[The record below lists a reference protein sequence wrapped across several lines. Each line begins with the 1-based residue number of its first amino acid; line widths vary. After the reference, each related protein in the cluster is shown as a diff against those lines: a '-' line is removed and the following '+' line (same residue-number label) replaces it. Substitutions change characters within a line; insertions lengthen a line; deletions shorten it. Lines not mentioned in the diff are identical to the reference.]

1 MEMSRAG
8 AGRMVQL
15 ETGDSVEK
23 VTDWYTERLK
33 PKETVKIPGREVIL
47 KSDEMTAIISGKGN
61 RTTILLKQ
69 GED

>member
-23 VTDWYTERLK
+23 VMDWYTKRLK
-33 PKETVKIPGREVIL
+33 PSETVKIPGREVIL
-47 KSDEMTAIISGKGN
+47 KSDEMTAIISSRGD

-69 GED
+69 GEE